1 MGIQTDPVEI
11 KIKRATGR
19 PRTTPF
25 GPPPD
30 PGPRAPR
37 GRRPRS
43 TNLSEAPTPL
53 QEEILP
59 QEISQTPK
67 IRIPKKKKEK

>member
-11 KIKRATGR
+11 KIKRGPVGR

-25 GPPPD
+25 GPQLKSNPV
-30 PGPRAPR
+30 
-37 GRRPRS
+37 GRPARP
-43 TNLSEAPTPL
+43 TNLSGAQTPL

-59 QEISQTPK
+59 QENS
-67 IRIPKKKKEK
+67 KKEKIKNKINI